1 MPIALRRILFPRFVR
16 RPINRA
22 VNRAVNHV
30 ARSPFGRLVS
40 QFLARTVRG
49 SVPVNQGSADSE
61 FDLGIGGLL
70 GLLATPGAFTCFLLL
85 DKYSALLNWMRSRRQ
100 DIYLV
105 SLPDKYLFIALA
117 MAVTGIVT
125 VLKWDKILPDSQDY
139 LNLAPLPVHRRIIL
153 LANAAA
159 IAIAVLVFA
168 VDVNAVPTFLFPLF
182 VCASGQ
188 TSVAEFLRFAGVHFT
203 CVLLA
208 SFFSICAVFAVLGTL
223 AAVLPRETFRAVGS
237 WIRGIVLLALI
248 ALLLTGFA
256 GPALLRHLELA
267 PGSAV
272 RFLPSLWFL
281 GLYQSLQH
289 RATPVLAGLAY
300 SALEG
305 TAAAFLL
312 MAVSYAGSYRRRF
325 AGVLEGGPRPSE
337 QRLIALLLAF
347 LDFCSYRAAGFPRAC
362 HRFAVRA
369 LLRSEPHRL
378 AISVSIGLGWLMA
391 SQGSAQAAPLSAVY
405 LLILGIRL
413 AFELPAGVPANW
425 IFRAVLDPRSNETL
439 PVARRVILSFL
450 IPLVL
455 LPALAL
461 AWWRAG
467 WAIAIM
473 QTVYVLALSL
483 CLIEIQLAGYRK
495 IPLTC
500 PMPGFRDN
508 FLMLCF
514 MQFLGFEVFT
524 RAGAATEQWML
535 EHPLRLLIL
544 PALMYAVWRWN
555 RNRIREAREAGEWEE
570 GLTFENVPL
579 RAVERLNLSE
589 SD

>member
-16 RPINRA
+16 RPI
-22 VNRAVNHV
+22 NRAVNHV

-70 GLLATPGAFTCFLLL
+70 GLLATPGSFTCFLLL

-208 SFFSICAVFAVLGTL
+208 TFFSICAVFAVLGTL

-281 GLYQSLQH
+281 GLYQILQH

-347 LDFCSYRAAGFPRAC
+347 PRGGISARLPPVRRPRPVAQRTPSPGHFGF
-362 HRFAVRA
+362 HWT
-369 LLRSEPHRL
+369 RL
-378 AISVSIGLGWLMA
+378 AHGVPGLCPGRA
-391 SQGSAQAAPLSAVY
+391 SLRRIPAHPWHSSGVRTPRRRARQLDLPRGSGPALERNPASRAPRHTQLPD
-405 LLILGIRL
+405 
-413 AFELPAGVPANW
+413 PAGPAAR
-425 IFRAVLDPRSNETL
+425 FGARV
-439 PVARRVILSFL
+439 VARRLGHRHHADGVRAG
-450 IPLVL
+450 
-455 LPALAL
+455 ALAL
-461 AWWRAG
+461 PHRNPIGGLPQDPAHLPHARLPRQLPDAVFH
-467 WAIAIM
+467 AI
-473 QTVYVLALSL
+473 
-483 CLIEIQLAGYRK
+483 
-495 IPLTC
+495 
-500 PMPGFRDN
+500 PG
-508 FLMLCF
+508 L
-514 MQFLGFEVFT
+514 
-524 RAGAATEQWML
+524 
-535 EHPLRLLIL
+535 
-544 PALMYAVWRWN
+544 
-555 RNRIREAREAGEWEE
+555 
-570 GLTFENVPL
+570 
-579 RAVERLNLSE
+579 
-589 SD
+589 

>member
-16 RPINRA
+16 RPINKL
-22 VNRAVNHV
+22 
-30 ARSPFGRLVS
+30 ARSPFGRLVR

-49 SVPVNQGSADSE
+49 SQGSTDSE

-70 GLLATPGAFTCFLLL
+70 GLLAAPGAFTCFLLL
-85 DKYSALLNWMRSRRQ
+85 DKYSALLNWMRGRRQ
-100 DIYLV
+100 ADIYLV

-139 LNLAPLPVHRRIIL
+139 LNLAPLPIHRRTIL

-188 TSVAEFLRFAGVHFT
+188 TGVAEFLRFAGVHFT

-208 SFFSICAVFAVLGTL
+208 SFFSICAVFALLGSL
-223 AAVLPRETFRAVGS
+223 AAVLPRETFRAIGS
-237 WIRGIVLLALI
+237 WVRGIMLLALI
-248 ALLLTGFA
+248 TLLLTGFA
-256 GPALLRHLELA
+256 GPALVHHLELA

-289 RATPVLAGLAY
+289 RATPVLSGLAGT
-300 SALEG
+300 ALQG
-305 TAAAFLL
+305 TAAAFVL
-312 MAVSYAGSYRRRF
+312 MVASYAGSYRRRF
-325 AGVLEGGPRPSE
+325 AGVLEGGRRPSE

-347 LDFCSYRAAGFPRAC
+347 LDLCAHRAAGFPRAC

-369 LLRSEPHRL
+369 LLRNEPHRL
-378 AISVSIGLGWLMA
+378 ALSVSIGLGWLMA
-391 SQGSAQAAPLSAVY
+391 SQVTPDGSADAAPLTAAY

-425 IFRAVLDPRSNETL
+425 IFRAILDPRSNETL
-439 PVARRVILSFL
+439 PVARRVMLSFL

-467 WAIAIM
+467 LAVAIM
-473 QTVYVLALSL
+473 QTFYVLALSL

-500 PMPGFRDN
+500 SMPGLRDN
-508 FLMLCF
+508 FLMLCLV
-514 MQFLGFEVFT
+514 QFLGFEVFT
-524 RAGAATEQWML
+524 RAGAAMEQWAL
-535 EHPLRLLIL
+535 QHPLRLLML
-544 PALMYAVWRWN
+544 PAVMYAASLWN

-570 GLTFENVPL
+570 GLTFENIPL
-579 RAVERLNLSE
+579 RTVERLNLSE